1 MEVKWVNMV
10 EDKIDAETL
19 DEETRQ
25 KLGKLISDEI
35 RYNQERCEMLEK
47 SNKILTAT
55 LLLIT
60 LFNILM
66 ILFRV
71 IHNI

>member
-1 MEVKWVNMV
+1 MEVKWVKMV

-35 RYNQERCEMLEK
+35 RYNQERREILEK

>member
-1 MEVKWVNMV
+1 MNMV
-10 EDKIDAETL
+10 EDEVDAETL

-47 SNKILTAT
+47 SNKILIAT

-60 LFNILM
+60 LFNLLM
-66 ILFRV
+66 ILFRA

>member
-1 MEVKWVNMV
+1 MEVNGNMV
-10 EDKIDAETL
+10 EDKVDAETL

-35 RYNQERCEMLEK
+35 RYNQQRCEILEK
-47 SNKILTAT
+47 SNKILMAT

-60 LFNILM
+60 LFNLLLV
-66 ILFRV
+66 LFRA
-71 IHNI
+71 IYNI